1 MVVQGSLVV
10 VQGSLVVVQGSLVT
24 HPTIC
29 IEKAKLAERYRV
41 ATVTFAEA
49 VRELQHHLGK
59 SDIAEDPRVDSI
71 LNYAKRLC
79 EEARLSLEAH
89 LTEHGC

>member
-1 MVVQGSLVV
+1 VA
-10 VQGSLVVVQGSLVT
+10 
-24 HPTIC
+24 HPTVC

-49 VRELQHHLGK
+49 VRELQQHLGK
-59 SDIAEDPRVDSI
+59 PNIADDPRVDSI
-71 LNYAKRLC
+71 VNYAKRLC